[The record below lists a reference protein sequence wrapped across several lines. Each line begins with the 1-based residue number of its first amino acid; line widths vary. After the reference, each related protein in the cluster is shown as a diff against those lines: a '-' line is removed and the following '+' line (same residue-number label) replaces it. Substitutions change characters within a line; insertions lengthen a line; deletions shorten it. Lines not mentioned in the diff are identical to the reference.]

1 MPYKY
6 IVIHPN
12 GKLSCETHKKR
23 PEWKEIQKYVEGL
36 FQMVPYF
43 SSMEFD
49 GVKYTRGTA
58 YCNEEGWIKNM
69 APNYLAT
76 ACWMKACPK
85 GDPERMQ
92 IAGPL
97 LFVVKVKEEEVHAE
111 AS

>member
-6 IVIHPN
+6 ITVAPD
-12 GKLSCETHKKR
+12 GKIECETHKKQ
-23 PEWKEIQKYVEGL
+23 PEWRAIQKYVHGP
-36 FQMVPYF
+36 FQSIPYF

-49 GVKYTRGTA
+49 GTKYNRGVA

-69 APNYLAT
+69 LPNPLAT
-76 ACWMKACPK
+76 ACWMKACPG
-85 GDPERMQ
+85 GDPSRMQ

-97 LFVVKVKEEEVHAE
+97 LFVVKEKASVE